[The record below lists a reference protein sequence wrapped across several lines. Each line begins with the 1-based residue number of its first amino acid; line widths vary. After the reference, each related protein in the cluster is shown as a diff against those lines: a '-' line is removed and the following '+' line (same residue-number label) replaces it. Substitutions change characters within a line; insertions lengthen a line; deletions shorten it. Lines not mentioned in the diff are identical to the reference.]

1 MASLSCFVCFSEE
14 ESILHWRREVGRS
27 MSKYPWMNTLSRI
40 IPTSFNLSF
49 VERRHVALF
58 TNMPKRKQK

>member
-1 MASLSCFVCFSEE
+1 M
-14 ESILHWRREVGRS
+14 GRS
-27 MSKYPWMNTLSRI
+27 IAKYPWVNTLSRI

-58 TNMPKRKQK
+58 TKMPIKENKNNNDDDKLSG

>member
-1 MASLSCFVCFSEE
+1 MASLSCFVCFNEE
-14 ESILHWRREVGRS
+14 ESFLHRRREVGRS
-27 MSKYPWMNTLSRI
+27 ITKYPWMNTLSRI